1 MNPENYKLLT
11 EDYKPLT
18 KDVFR
23 EGIRDNDVYV
33 IIVNGTPVPVEITSV
48 TTTGIEYQGKDPKEK
63 HFSGAEDFDSLSG
76 LLIKV
81 FPERPND
88 CVVVYVSKPYRKE
101 MFQ

>member
-1 MNPENYKLLT
+1 MNPQNYKLLT
-11 EDYKPLT
+11 EDI
-18 KDVFR
+18 FR
-23 EGIRDNDVYV
+23 RGITGNDVYM
-33 IIVNGTPVPVEITSV
+33 IIVDGTPVPVEITSV

-88 CVVVYVSKPYRKE
+88 CVVVYVSKPYRE
-101 MFQ
+101 RMF